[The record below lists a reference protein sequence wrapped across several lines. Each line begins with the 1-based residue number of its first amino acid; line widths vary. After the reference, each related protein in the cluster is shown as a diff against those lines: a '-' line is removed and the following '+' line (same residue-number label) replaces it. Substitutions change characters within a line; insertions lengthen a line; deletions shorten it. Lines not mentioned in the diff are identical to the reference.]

1 MGCRQ
6 LARSVSRGRCG
17 HGQSSSRKVPAG
29 SWSVWPRP
37 EQQQEGAGRV
47 LPRPNGPPAAQ
58 PDMLR
63 WAHSP
68 CPAQWPPRCLAQPFL
83 GDWLAPATLDSP
95 LILCDLRPC
104 VCRPPLPRERP
115 GLAQPR
121 RPTSLHSKGVGL
133 YSPRDADPRGCSVD
147 PSRGRGSL
155 RRRRWHQAMGWLQKP
170 FSLQTGCP
178 SCIFKASRATPRLLS
193 DLCICHHLPSSL
205 TLLSP
210 PLQAPRD
217 GTGPPWNPPTARS
230 L

>member
-1 MGCRQ
+1 MGS
-6 LARSVSRGRCG
+6 A
-17 HGQSSSRKVPAG
+17 
-29 SWSVWPRP
+29 WPRP

-47 LPRPNGPPAAQ
+47 LARPNGPPAAR

-68 CPAQWPPRCLAQPFL
+68 CPAQWPPRCLARPFL

-95 LILCDLRPC
+95 LILRDLRPC
-104 VCRPPLPRERP
+104 VCWPPLPRERP

-121 RPTSLHSKGVGL
+121 RPASLHSRGVGL

-147 PSRGRGSL
+147 TPGGRGSL
-155 RRRRWHQAMGWLQKP
+155 RGRRWHRVMRWLQKP

-178 SCIFKASRATPRLLS
+178 SCVFKASHATPRLLS
-193 DLCICHHLPSSL
+193 DLCVCHHLPSSL

-210 PLQAPRD
+210 PLQAP
-217 GTGPPWNPPTARS
+217 
-230 L
+230 